1 MRVLITG
8 ASGGIGRAVAKLFVE
23 RGHEVHGIDT
33 VPFVCAE
40 AGSVCDRVS
49 GNAGSGSGSAG
60 RCDGGSC
67 GNGGSES
74 GSASR
79 YDGGSSGND
88 GGSYVHHIA
97 DVTDPST
104 FPADLK
110 PEVIVNCAGVQ
121 TDTGIETIGGAD
133 AVSDAVWDAATD
145 SDANSNADA
154 DAKRGAADVAGELS
168 ISEMAARD
176 IDVNLKGTINIT
188 ERYAFGNEDIKAV
201 VNIGSASGH
210 TGSEFPVYAASKG
223 GVIAYTKNIALR
235 LAPRATANSIDP
247 GGVVTELNDHVMK
260 DERLWKQI
268 MDLTPMKRWAEPE
281 EIAEW
286 IYFVA
291 VVNRS
296 MTGQNLLIDGGE
308 AGKATFVW

>member
-40 AGSVCDRVS
+40 ADSS
-49 GNAGSGSGSAG
+49 GNDGGSG
-60 RCDGGSC
+60 RCDGG
-67 GNGGSES
+67 N
-74 GSASR
+74 
-79 YDGGSSGND
+79 DGGVA
-88 GGSYVHHIA
+88 GSYVHHIA

-133 AVSDAVWDAATD
+133 

-154 DAKRGAADVAGELS
+154 DAKRGAAGEPS

>member
-40 AGSVCDRVS
+40 ADSACDSVS
-49 GNAGSGSGSAG
+49 GNAVA
-60 RCDGGSC
+60 
-67 GNGGSES
+67 
-74 GSASR
+74 
-79 YDGGSSGND
+79 
-88 GGSYVHHIA
+88 GSYVHHIA

-104 FPADLK
+104 FPADIK

-133 AVSDAVWDAATD
+133 ADAT
-145 SDANSNADA
+145 A
-154 DAKRGAADVAGELS
+154 DAKRGAAGEPS